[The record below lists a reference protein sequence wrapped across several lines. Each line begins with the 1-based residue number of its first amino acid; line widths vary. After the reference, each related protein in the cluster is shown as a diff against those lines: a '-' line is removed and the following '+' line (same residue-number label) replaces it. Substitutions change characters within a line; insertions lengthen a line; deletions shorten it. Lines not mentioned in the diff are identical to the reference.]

1 MKATRLFQ
9 VRETGDGYQYQ
20 LWVDDVLVKK
30 SEHLGI
36 EESLPPDEADSL
48 LEEMVRHGSQRTT
61 ATAFLWQFVEERK
74 KRQEKG
80 GALFVW
86 GQKIE
91 CDG

>member
-1 MKATRLFQ
+1 MKRTRLFQ

-20 LWVDDVLVKK
+20 LWVDEVLVMK
-30 SEHLGI
+30 SEYLGI
-36 EESLPPDEADSL
+36 EESLPADDSDSL

-91 CDG
+91 CDP